1 MLRKVGGR
9 MWTVDTAGWGLSEYL
24 RKMMDV
30 GSQIN
35 IHSSICIYDSIM
47 YS

>member
-24 RKMMDV
+24 KEDDGCRK
-30 GSQIN
+30 SN
-35 IHSSICIYDSIM
+35 KHT
-47 YS
+47 